1 MLACRLP
8 QQEVLMGEVL
18 GGPYSAVPDWPGRDA
33 SNVGH
38 ARITAFLV
46 LDIQQSR
53 EKAEYVRDR
62 IINQPVR
69 VGQGGAED
77 DIVMNAYSVTIGP
90 ETSVIEPAIDDTGED
105 PIVVQT
111 PDLLAAL
118 ERRIADIDTIRLAQ

>member
-1 MLACRLP
+1 
-8 QQEVLMGEVL
+8 MGEVL

-69 VGQGGAED
+69 AGQSGAED

-105 PIVVQT
+105 PVVVRT